1 MVPALSVIAAM
12 QLFLDTE
19 YFVIF
24 HLFSALFAPVRSD
37 SFLFW
42 PFLLSSV
49 VIALLA
55 WAYWSHQGALGWRQ
69 VRERFL
75 SARLWWHRSARA
87 DYRLY
92 FVNALL
98 FPALF
103 GALLFRHQD
112 VAVWLDAVLD
122 YSQTGAAD
130 GAALGWKLAYT
141 LLFFVAY
148 DLGRFV
154 SHSLLHDV
162 PVLWEFHKVHHSAQV
177 LTPITAFRSH
187 PVDLLLMAWGGT
199 AAAGLL
205 AWAFNH
211 FAGASVDAYLFMGV
225 HALLFASNLMGNL
238 NHTSVWINYGPAL
251 GKWLISPA
259 HHQVHHSCEAR
270 HLGCNRGFQL
280 AIWDRLYGTLYVPT
294 GPEERFDI
302 GLDDG
307 TTEQWHSV
315 RHMLIQPFK
324 GAARVMLRRR
334 SSEKQQ

>member
-1 MVPALSVIAAM
+1 M
-12 QLFLDTE
+12 QQLLDIE

-24 HLFSALFAPVRSD
+24 HLASAFFAPLHSD

-42 PFLLSSV
+42 PFLLSTL
-49 VIALLA
+49 VIALLS
-55 WAYWSHQGALGWRQ
+55 WAYWRQRGSPLGSRGI
-69 VRERFL
+69 RPPFF

-98 FPALF
+98 VPALF
-103 GALLFRHQD
+103 GAFLFNHLD
-112 VAVWLDAVLD
+112 VALWLDRILG
-122 YSQTGAAD
+122 YSHAGASDAI
-130 GAALGWKLAYT
+130 AWKLAYT

-148 DLGRFV
+148 DFGRFV
-154 SHSLLHDV
+154 AHSLLHDV
-162 PVLWEFHKVHHSAQV
+162 PFLWEFHKVHHSAEV

-211 FAGASVDAYLFMGV
+211 FAGGTVDAYLFMGV
-225 HALLFASNLMGNL
+225 HALLFVSNLMGNL
-238 NHTSVWINYGPAL
+238 NHTPVWINYGPTL

-259 HHQVHHSCEAR
+259 HHQVHHSCEAS

-280 AIWDRLYGTLYVPT
+280 AVWDRLYGTLYVPT
-294 GPEERFDI
+294 GPEETFAM

-307 TTEQWHSV
+307 TTERWHSV
-315 RHMLIQPFK
+315 RHMLFQPFA
-324 GAARVMLRRR
+324 GAARVLLRRKR
-334 SSEKQQ
+334 PAPKTPANL